1 MTPERSVPGSGSP
14 EHAYQ
19 PPQRRGDQT
28 KSEPMRTARQAA
40 QHMIDELEAIAA
52 RLAVKPQPKSLTS
65 PAASPGEQP
74 PGQREPAGHSS
85 GGS

>member
-19 PPQRRGDQT
+19 TPQRRGDQT

-52 RLAVKPQPKSLTS
+52 RLAAKPQSKSHPC
-65 PAASPGEQP
+65 PAASADEQP
-74 PGQREPAGHSS
+74 PGQREPAGRS
-85 GGS
+85 

>member
-1 MTPERSVPGSGSP
+1 
-14 EHAYQ
+14 
-19 PPQRRGDQT
+19 
-28 KSEPMRTARQAA
+28 MRTARQAA

-52 RLAVKPQPKSLTS
+52 RLAAKPQPKSLTS
-65 PAASPGEQP
+65 PAAPAEEQP

>member
-28 KSEPMRTARQAA
+28 DSEPMRTARQAA
-40 QHMIDELEAIAA
+40 QHMIDELENIAA
-52 RLAVKPQPKSLTS
+52 RLAAEPQPNSPTP
-65 PAASPGEQP
+65 PAAPADEQS
-74 PGQREPAGHSS
+74 PGQREPAAHSS